1 MKTQNEKKNPH
12 LQLILKLILGAAIG
26 FFLGFGGV
34 KMVKA
39 HFKSTSA
46 IEQTIKDNCN
56 CESVSKEHAFVGIQF
71 SKEDGFTEQKASY
84 ILKNC
89 EYEGSATQETQ
100 RLNEHLQVS
109 VENYESLDLIE
120 LSFQSNYKN
129 ELVKIKHG
137 KIL

>member
-1 MKTQNEKKNPH
+1 MKTQNEKKNPY
-12 LQLILKLILGAAIG
+12 LQLILKLILGALIG
-26 FFLGFGGV
+26 FFLGIGGV
-34 KMVKA
+34 KLVKA
-39 HFKSTSA
+39 NFRSTSA
-46 IEQTIKDNCN
+46 VEQTIKDNCN

-71 SKEDGFTEQKASY
+71 SKEDGITAEKVSY
-84 ILKNC
+84 VLKNC
-89 EYEGSATQETQ
+89 EYDGSATQEAQ

-120 LSFQSNYKN
+120 LSFQSNYKR